1 MTLSVLCKRVVDS
14 NRRGLM
20 QRMEWPSSVTGA
32 FKRMSRA
39 IGGPLA
45 RATDHEEMP
54 RNFPDIVPHTRA
66 VICIDCEAITQGIH
80 ECPACGSLSLLSVA
94 RILNRTPHTAPR
106 LPEYEIPVILRT

>member
-20 QRMEWPSSVTGA
+20 QRMEWSSSVTGA

-45 RATDHEEMP
+45 RATGHEEMP
-54 RNFPDIVPHTRA
+54 RNFPDIVPLTRA

-94 RILNRTPHTAPR
+94 RILNRTPRVRARIGPVDVA
-106 LPEYEIPVILRT
+106 IPSTR